1 MITNI
6 YVLIC
11 AVIFIYIQFIQH
23 DDKWSCALKLG
34 GFYPPYIQERHQYWR
49 FITCHFIHAEF
60 FHFLMN
66 AYALYQV
73 GHFLEACLGTVP
85 YLYLVII
92 SMILSSLLSYS
103 ASQIS
108 SRYYQTLTIGA
119 SGVVFG
125 FFGAIIALGY
135 ILGGPF
141 MSILNDFAFVIIINL
156 IYTFMDRR
164 ISKTGHIGGLIGGI
178 VAMVLILALHIV

>member
-1 MITNI
+1 MSL
-6 YVLIC
+6 Y
-11 AVIFIYIQFIQH
+11 
-23 DDKWSCALKLG
+23 
-34 GFYPPYIQERHQYWR
+34 
-49 FITCHFIHAEF
+49 TCRILSLFNEC
-60 FHFLMN
+60 
-66 AYALYQV
+66 ALYQV

-141 MSILNDFAFVIIINL
+141 MSVLNDFAFVIIINL

>member
-11 AVIFIYIQFIQH
+11 AIVYIYIQFIQH
-23 DDKWSCALKLG
+23 DDRWSCALRLG

-60 FHFLMN
+60 LHFPMN
-66 AYALYQV
+66 AYALYQI
-73 GHFLEACLGTVP
+73 GHVLEAWLGTIP
-85 YLYLVII
+85 YLYLIII
-92 SMILSSLLSYS
+92 SMLLSSLLSYS
-103 ASQIS
+103 ASQVS

-119 SGVVFG
+119 SGVVYG
-125 FFGAIIALGY
+125 FFGAIIALGL

-141 MSILNDFAFVIIINL
+141 MSLLESSIYIIVINL
-156 IYTFMDRR
+156 IYTFVDRN

-178 VAMVLILALHIV
+178 LAIVMILALHIA

>member
-11 AVIFIYIQFIQH
+11 AAIYIYIQFIQH
-23 DDKWSCALKLG
+23 DDRFECALKLG
-34 GFYPPYIQERHQYWR
+34 GFYPPYICERKQYWR

-60 FHFLMN
+60 FHFFMN
-66 AYALYQV
+66 AYALYQL
-73 GHFLEACLGTVP
+73 GHYLEAWLGTIP
-85 YLYLVII
+85 YLYLVLI
-92 SMILSSLLSYS
+92 SMLLSSLLCYS
-103 ASQIS
+103 ASQVS
-108 SRYYQTLTIGA
+108 QRYYHTLTIGA

-125 FFGAIIALGY
+125 FFGAIVALGL

-141 MSILNDFAFVIIINL
+141 MDLFESSILIIVINL
-156 IYTFMDRR
+156 VYTFVDRR

-178 VAMVLILALHIV
+178 LAIVMILAMHIA